1 MKSSLP
7 TIIFRGYVKL
17 EACISPEGI
26 AVNMVVGLGSLT
38 PQEIPRF
45 RGSIL
50 QDFFPRPFLRR
61 FPASKAGSSRSSM
74 SRASSLTNVHCHSHG
89 SMGCGSWL
97 APLVA
102 GPFKLNAGDG
112 AKCPIARKK
121 CMKKY
126 MSQVNQHTNQS
137 WTRHVCLVTF

>member
-1 MKSSLP
+1 
-7 TIIFRGYVKL
+7 
-17 EACISPEGI
+17 
-26 AVNMVVGLGSLT
+26 MVVGLGSLT

-89 SMGCGSWL
+89 SMGCGSL
-97 APLVA
+97 ACGLHKQA
-102 GPFKLNAGDG
+102 LKKLNAGDG
-112 AKCPIARKK
+112 EKCPIALE
-121 CMKKY
+121 MHSKY

-137 WTRHVCLVTF
+137 WTRHVCLVTFYLRYAQNPSKSGSDPIFHVATCSFDC